1 MYYAQIILKTDVGV
15 QSDKRNDGTQRVWN
29 ATCSES
35 NPVFLKANVDGGL
48 DQNKLST
55 SRM

>member
-15 QSDKRNDGTQRVWN
+15 QSDKRNDGAQRVWN

-35 NPVFLKANVDGGL
+35 NPVFLKANVDDGL
-48 DQNKLST
+48 DQNK
-55 SRM
+55 